1 MTLLTTKQVQ
11 EIFKV
16 DRSTIYRMAEDG
28 RIPAVKVGRQ
38 WRFPSEKLESLLGG
52 DDPTPSPLARSASPT
67 GLENPLNLTLP
78 IETSQAIADLAADLF
93 GVMAVVTDM
102 DGNALTTVANPCGYF
117 SAVFEGVYSADRC
130 SEGWRELGQEI
141 DLEPRFLPS
150 HLGFLCARSFIR
162 HGDSLIGMVIVGGVA
177 PEEWPPSEIAMGS
190 VSAQTGVPV
199 AMVRKHIN
207 EVYWIDDAH
216 QQWILRNLSRVSDIF
231 SHLAD
236 GQGRLIAKLER
247 IAALAGADTQ
257 NLIKETT

>member
-52 DDPTPSPLARSASPT
+52 TEPTPSPLAREVPST
-67 GLENPLNLTLP
+67 GFENPLNLTLP

-102 DGNALTTVANPCGYF
+102 DGNAMTTVANPCGYF

-130 SEGWRELGQEI
+130 SEGWRQLGQEI

-162 HGDSLIGMVIVGGVA
+162 QGPRLVGMMIVGGIA
-177 PEEWPPSEIAMGS
+177 TADWPPSDAEIDS
-190 VSAQTGVPV
+190 VSVETGVPV
-199 AMVRKHIN
+199 ASIREHIN

-216 QQWILRNLSRVSDIF
+216 QDWIVHNLSRISDLI
-231 SHLAD
+231 SLMAD
-236 GQGRLIAKLER
+236 DRGRLMAKLDG
-247 IAALAGADTQ
+247 IAALAALLDTT
-257 NLIKETT
+257 NKETT

>member
-38 WRFPSEKLESLLGG
+38 WRFPSEQLDSLLGG
-52 DDPTPSPLARSASPT
+52 ADPTPSLSRSAPSG
-67 GLENPLNLTLP
+67 GLETTNLTLP
-78 IETSQAIADLAADLF
+78 AETSQAIADLAADLF

-102 DGNALTTVANPCGYF
+102 EGNALTTVANPCGYF
-117 SAVFEGVYSADRC
+117 SAVVEGEYTADRC
-130 SEGWRELGQEI
+130 SEGWRQLGEEI
-141 DLEPRFLPS
+141 DLEPRFMPS

-162 HGDSLIGMVIVGGVA
+162 HGDALIGMVIVGGIA
-177 PEEWPPSEIAMGS
+177 PEDWPPTEVDMGS
-190 VSAQTGVPV
+190 VSAQTGVPTSTI
-199 AMVRKHIN
+199 REHIN
-207 EVYWIDDAH
+207 EVFWIDEAH
-216 QQWILRNLSRVSDIF
+216 QGWILRNLSRVSDIF

-247 IAALAGADTQ
+247 IAALAGAESQTP
-257 NLIKETT
+257 IKETK